1 MCLPVFCN
9 REVVMN
15 FLLPISTAVSAVAA
29 DAAESSGSDN
39 FFSGLWDSFEKT
51 FIYQDRWRFFLNGLW
66 ATLRIAFFAA
76 ILGIVIG
83 FLIAAVRSTYDLHL
97 RGKKSRNFGHFML
110 KVLNVISNIYI
121 TIIRGTPAV
130 IQVMIMYFII
140 FANSRNKEL
149 AAVLSFGI
157 NSGAYVAEIVRSGI
171 MSVDKGQTEAAR
183 SLGFNYPGTMFL
195 IVFPQAFKNILPA
208 LGNEFIVLIK
218 ETSVAAYV
226 GIAEL
231 TYVGNLI
238 RSRTWEAF
246 FPLIA
251 VALIYLAIVMLLS
264 FLLKKLE
271 RRLRRSER

>member
-1 MCLPVFCN
+1 MLKKGSVY
-9 REVVMN
+9 
-15 FLLPISTAVSAVAA
+15 AA
-29 DAAESSGSDN
+29 
-39 FFSGLWDSFEKT
+39 FFPDLWTSFEKT
-51 FIYQDRWRFFLNGLW
+51 FIYDDRWKFFLDGLL

-76 ILGIVIG
+76 LLGILLG
-83 FLIAAVRSTYDLHL
+83 FLVAAVRSTYDMRQQSGKRAL
-97 RGKKSRNFGHFML
+97 RFGDVII
-110 KVLNVISNIYI
+110 KILNVICNIYI
-121 TIIRGTPAV
+121 TVIRGTPAV
-130 IQVMIMYFII
+130 IQVMIMYFIV

-171 MSVDKGQTEAAR
+171 MSIDKGQFEASR
-183 SLGFNYPGTMFL
+183 SLGFNYTSTMYHIIL
-195 IVFPQAFKNILPA
+195 PQAFKNILPA
-208 LGNEFIVLIK
+208 LGNEFIVLVK

-238 RSRTWEAF
+238 RSRTYEAF

-251 VALIYLAIVMLLS
+251 VALIYLVIVLLLT

-271 RRLRRSER
+271 RRLRSSDH